1 MNAKRGP
8 SKTRMIVCTGTP
20 WLALAILIS
29 IFLPLAFILLPFFL
43 TVSFFVLCRAAPLEN
58 PVLPSLSPAPAA
70 PRSPPL

>member
-8 SKTRMIVCTGTP
+8 SKTRMIAGAGAP

-29 IFLPLAFILLPFFL
+29 IFLPLPFIVLPFLL
-43 TVSFFVLCRAAPLEN
+43 TVSFFVLCRASPLGD